1 MKIAYV
7 NLILSS
13 SVLGLHKKIR
23 EQSRCAPGNI
33 DFYLLNRFEN
43 GRYDRVNLVKI
54 PGNIKAYDYLLR
66 KFVLIEQSIQ
76 LDKYDVVILRY
87 PFVDKSS
94 IDFVKKYNIV
104 SEHHSEEI
112 YELKSNLINQSPTRL
127 KLVSLARLILEYK
140 YGMIYREQCRGII
153 AVTNEI
159 RYQEI
164 AKVKSQIPSIAI
176 SNGVDVESIKMTT
189 FRPLKTRDLNL
200 IFISSI
206 LHPWHGL
213 QRILISLD
221 KYKGEYNIN
230 LHVIGDIKTSI
241 LKFPSRAKVIFH
253 GMKDGVEL
261 DQVFSRGN
269 LAISTMALH
278 LKKLNEA
285 ASLKTR
291 EYTARGIPFILGYDD
306 PDLDD
311 VDSNHRF
318 YLKVPNNDAVVD
330 IEKLITFAE
339 RLSIKYLTP
348 SELSSYMRKYA
359 FEKMDW
365 KHKMKRYVE
374 FCEQLDLSK

>member
-7 NLILSS
+7 NLILST

-23 EQSRCAPGNI
+23 EQSKCAPGNI

-43 GRYDRVNLVKI
+43 GRYDRVKLVKI
-54 PGNIKAYDYLLR
+54 HGNKKAYDYLLR
-66 KFVLIEQSIQ
+66 KFILIEKSIQ
-76 LDKYDVVILRY
+76 LDQYDVVILRY

-94 IDFVKKYNIV
+94 IDFAKKHNII

-112 YELKSNLINQSPTRL
+112 YELKSNLINKSPTRL
-127 KLVSLARLILEYK
+127 KLLSLARLILEYK
-140 YGMIYREQCRGII
+140 YGMIYREQCRGIV

-159 RYQEI
+159 RHKEV
-164 AKVKSQIPSIAI
+164 AKVKSHIPSIAI

-200 IFISSI
+200 IFIAST

-213 QRILISLD
+213 QRILISLN
-221 KYKGEYNIN
+221 KYKGDYNIN
-230 LHVIGDIKTSI
+230 LHVIGDIRTSI
-241 LKFPSRAKVIFH
+241 FKFPSKSKVIFH
-253 GMKDGVEL
+253 GVKDGLEL
-261 DQVFSRGN
+261 DQIFSSGN

-306 PDLDD
+306 PDLNDID
-311 VDSNHRF
+311 RNHRF
-318 YLKVPNNDAVVD
+318 YLKVPNNDGVVD
-330 IEKLITFAE
+330 IERVITFTE
-339 RLSIKYLTP
+339 TLNNKYFIP

-365 KHKMKRYVE
+365 KHKMQRYVE
-374 FCEQLDLSK
+374 FCEQLDLNK